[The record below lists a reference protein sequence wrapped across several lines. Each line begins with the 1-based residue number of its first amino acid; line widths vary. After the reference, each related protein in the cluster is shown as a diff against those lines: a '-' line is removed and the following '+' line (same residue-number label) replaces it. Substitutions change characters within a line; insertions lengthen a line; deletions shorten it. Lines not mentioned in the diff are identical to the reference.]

1 MGGTSTLAGPRVGT
15 GTGTEVGIGVLG
27 TAYVV
32 VDGHRLH
39 LAAAKQRALLT
50 LLAMHPGER
59 VTTDTL
65 VDVLW
70 EDAPPAAAVA
80 TVRGYVVDLR
90 RLLEPAR
97 PSHAAATVLVTEPG
111 GYTLRVAPDAVDAG
125 RLETAVRRAAEHLDL
140 VGDAWRPA
148 VAEADRTRAAEVVAS
163 LGAALDEWRG
173 EPLADL
179 GQHPDV
185 VDERERL
192 RALRLEAQVM
202 RLAVLVGLRRHASAV
217 VDLER
222 LCRANPWHEQ
232 LWALRALALAGCGR
246 QVEALAHLRQLR
258 GALADQLG
266 IDPDPEISRLE
277 TDLIRQD
284 LPGRAAVAAAAH
296 GITRAVAPGLHRGA
310 ARRLVPR
317 RMH

>member
-1 MGGTSTLAGPRVGT
+1 MGGTTTITGPRVGT
-15 GTGTEVGIGVLG
+15 GSDTEVGIGVLG
-27 TAYVV
+27 TTSVV
-32 VDGHRLH
+32 VADRQLRIG
-39 LAAAKQRALLT
+39 AAKQRALLS
-50 LLAMHPGER
+50 LLALHAGER

-70 EDAPPAAAVA
+70 EDAPPAAAV
-80 TVRGYVVDLR
+80 TTLRGYVVDLR
-90 RLLEPAR
+90 RLLEPDR
-97 PSHAAATVLVTEPG
+97 PAHAAATLLVTEPG
-111 GYTLRVAPDAVDAG
+111 GYTLHLDPESVDAG
-125 RLETAVRRAAEHLDL
+125 RLEAAVRRAAEHLDL
-140 VGDAWRPA
+140 VGDAWRPT
-148 VAEADRTRAAEVVAS
+148 VAEADRARATAVVAS
-163 LGAALDEWRG
+163 LGAALDQWRG

-222 LCRANPWHEQ
+222 LCRAHPWHEQ

-277 TDLIRQD
+277 TDLVRQD
-284 LPGRAAVAAAAH
+284 LPGRAAVRDAAH
-296 GITRAVAPGLHRGA
+296 GITRAVAPGLHRGV

-317 RMH
+317 RTH